1 MSELVA
7 IIPMFSISLVLA
19 LSCYLVLK
27 SGEISFGQQ
36 AFFGVGA
43 YAGGILTAMF
53 DWPLVAALA
62 VSAVAAAA
70 VAGVIGF
77 SLSRISGFRF
87 TLMTLVLGEFA
98 KEVFVKIEWRRE
110 VNGQAAG
117 PEGPLGFSG
126 IEYYY
131 SHGIQHLA
139 QGLIAA
145 SVAAGCLVAVWVYGR
160 TGPGRRLV
168 AVASDAT
175 LAASVS
181 IDPVRTRLQAFAMA
195 GAVAGIGGGLFAHQ
209 ATYIEAANFSLMV
222 GVHAVAY
229 TLLGG
234 LANVLGPVAGTAFD
248 VVFLEGLRVVGSY
261 RMVVFGSL
269 IVVMLIL
276 RPRGLLGTRTRTV
289 P

>member
-1 MSELVA
+1 MSEFVA
-7 IIPMFSISLVLA
+7 IVPMFGISLVLA

-36 AFFGVGA
+36 AFFGAGA

-62 VSAVAAAA
+62 GSAAVAAAIAA
-70 VAGVIGF
+70 VVGF
-77 SLSRISGFRF
+77 SLCRTSGFRF

-98 KEVFVKIEWRRE
+98 KEVFAKIEWRR
-110 VNGQAAG
+110 VTDGQVAG

-131 SHGIQHLA
+131 THGIHHQT
-139 QGLIAA
+139 QGLIAV
-145 SVAAGCLVAVWVYGR
+145 SVAVGCLAAVWMYDR
-160 TGPGRRLV
+160 AGPGRRLA

-175 LAASVS
+175 LAASVA
-181 IDPVRTRLQAFAMA
+181 IDPVRTRLQAFVMA
-195 GAVAGIGGGLFAHQ
+195 GAIAGLGGGLFAHQ
-209 ATYIEAANFSLMV
+209 ATYIEASNFSLMV

-248 VVFLEGLRVVGSY
+248 VVFLEGLRVVGAY
-261 RMVVFGSL
+261 RMVAFGSL
-269 IVVMLIL
+269 IVLMLIL
-276 RPRGLLGTRTRTV
+276 RPGGLLGTRTRAA